1 MTRGNSATCRGFSA
15 QRLLYACRVTEHF
28 GGLAATG
35 SDVTP
40 WLIVAGI
47 IVLLGVIALIIAG
60 AVRSRRAERQVED
73 AAEAVADAGGTL
85 PEPDPEA
92 SGSAETVIEE
102 ASELGTTDARTAPPA
117 SPSPPESPAPES
129 PAPGSPTPG
138 GPADGGEGPS
148 SDNSPRP

>member
-102 ASELGTTDARTAPPA
+102 ASELGTDARTPPPA
-117 SPSPPESPAPES
+117 TPESSAS
-129 PAPGSPTPG
+129 GDSA
-138 GPADGGEGPS
+138 GPADA
-148 SDNSPRP
+148 SPPDDTQTH